1 MFEQLKEKFV
11 KVCAALW
18 CHRMAYAGLALA
30 YGAKCFGIIDADLL
44 AQIVTGLYVAMVA
57 QGH

>member
-1 MFEQLKEKFV
+1 MKEWIKRAC
-11 KVCAALW
+11 KAIW

-30 YGAKCFGIIDADLL
+30 YGAKCVGVIDGELL